1 MWGRQVEH
9 SEELGSASR
18 SIADVAARLLLWA
31 RRSGKGLALVEY
43 SSEFSRQRVVERV
56 EAELGGTVVQTMVSD
71 RPEVIALLRQGSAA
85 DAVQDLVDRLAQVP
99 AGAVVWVT
107 GFAGAFE
114 QVDGLRVLNF
124 NREALAAFPVRQVWW
139 VTPVVGQ
146 MLLQAT
152 PDLQGWF
159 NPKLRLTESIAV
171 ENSGLIQER
180 SSSRAAVADAMERS
194 QKLVRQFEQV
204 RQTDI
209 SGQEALKTYLLPAL
223 EALAEVGAEQ
233 QLRDL
238 TLQFEGFLSQIKDGD
253 RLDIASSLFRLGTLY
268 YQQGRYRNAE
278 PLMKQ
283 ALAIHKAELGD
294 RHPDTATSLNN
305 LAGLYESMGRYEA
318 AEPLYDEALA
328 IRKAEL
334 GDRHPDTATSLNDLA
349 ELYRAMGRYEA
360 AEPLYLEALAI
371 RKAELGDR
379 HPDTATSLN
388 NLALLYKSMGRYEA
402 AEPLYLEALEI
413 SKAQLGDRHPSTA
426 ISLNNLALLYESMGR
441 YEAAE
446 PLFLESLEIRKAEL
460 GDRHPSTATSLN
472 NLALLYDS
480 MGRYEAA
487 EPLYLE
493 VVEIFKAQL
502 GDRHPSTATSLNNLA
517 VLYANMK
524 QFDRALPL
532 LEEALSILQAV
543 LPAEHPDILDTQESL
558 VNLRRAIE
566 QQNGGIV
573 NRIWR
578 SVQGLWRSGGA

>member
-1 MWGRQVEH
+1 MWGRQVEQ
-9 SEELGSASR
+9 SEAMGAASG

-31 RRSGKGLALVEY
+31 QRSGKGLALVEY
-43 SSEFSRQRVVERV
+43 SSEFSRQRVAERV
-56 EAELGGTVVQTMVSD
+56 EAELGGTAVQT
-71 RPEVIALLRQGSAA
+71 IALLRQGSAA

-99 AGAVVWVT
+99 EGAVVWVT
-107 GFAGAFE
+107 GFASAFE

-124 NREALAAFPVRQVWW
+124 NRETLAAFPVRQVWW

-171 ENSGLIQER
+171 ENSGLIQAR

-194 QKLVRQFEQV
+194 QKLVRQFEQA

-253 RLDIASSLFRLGTLY
+253 RLDIANSLDRLGTLY
-268 YQQGRYRNAE
+268 DKQGRYRSAE

-283 ALAIHKAELGD
+283 
-294 RHPDTATSLNN
+294 
-305 LAGLYESMGRYEA
+305 
-318 AEPLYDEALA
+318 ALA

-334 GDRHPDTATSLNDLA
+334 GDRHPDTAL
-349 ELYRAMGRYEA
+349 
-360 AEPLYLEALAI
+360 
-371 RKAELGDR
+371 
-379 HPDTATSLN
+379 SLN
-388 NLALLYKSMGRYEA
+388 NLAG
-402 AEPLYLEALEI
+402 
-413 SKAQLGDRHPSTA
+413 
-426 ISLNNLALLYESMGR
+426 LYESMGR
-441 YEAAE
+441 YEVAE
-446 PLFLESLEIRKAEL
+446 PLYVESLEIYKAEL

-472 NLALLYDS
+472 NLAGLYES
-480 MGRYEAA
+480 TGRYEAA

-493 VVEIFKAQL
+493 SLEIRKAQL

-517 VLYANMK
+517 ELYKSMGRYESAEPLYLESLEIKKAQLGDRHPSTATSLNNLAGLYESTGRYEAAEPLYLESLEIIKAQLGDRHPDTATSLNNLAVFYYSTK

-532 LEEALSILQAV
+532 LEEALSIYQAV
-543 LPAEHPDILDTQESL
+543 LPAEHPYILGTQEDL
-558 VNLRRAIE
+558 VNLRQAIE
-566 QQNGGIV
+566 QQNGA
-573 NRIWR
+573 W
-578 SVQGLWRSGGA
+578 

>member
-1 MWGRQVEH
+1 MWGRQVAQ
-9 SEELGSASR
+9 SEGLGSASG

-56 EAELGGTVVQTMVSD
+56 KAELGGTVVQT
-71 RPEVIALLRQGSAA
+71 IALLRQGSAA
-85 DAVQDLVDRLAQVP
+85 DAVQDLVDRLAAVP
-99 AGAVVWVT
+99 EGTVVWVT

-238 TLQFEGFLSQIKDGD
+238 TLQFEGFLSQIKDGN
-253 RLDIASSLFRLGTLY
+253 RLDIATSLFRLGTLY

-283 ALAIHKAELGD
+283 ALAIHKSELGDRHPSTATSLNNLAALYESMGRYAAAEPLYLESLAISKAELGD

-305 LAGLYESMGRYEA
+305 LAGLY
-318 AEPLYDEALA
+318 
-328 IRKAEL
+328 
-334 GDRHPDTATSLNDLA
+334 
-349 ELYRAMGRYEA
+349 RAMGRYEA
-360 AEPLYLEALAI
+360 AEPLYLESLAI
-371 RKAELGDR
+371 SKAELGDR

-388 NLALLYKSMGRYEA
+388 NLAMFY
-402 AEPLYLEALEI
+402 
-413 SKAQLGDRHPSTA
+413 HST
-426 ISLNNLALLYESMGR
+426 
-441 YEAAE
+441 
-446 PLFLESLEIRKAEL
+446 
-460 GDRHPSTATSLN
+460 
-472 NLALLYDS
+472 
-480 MGRYEAA
+480 
-487 EPLYLE
+487 
-493 VVEIFKAQL
+493 
-502 GDRHPSTATSLNNLA
+502 
-517 VLYANMK
+517 K

-532 LEEALSILQAV
+532 LEEALSIRQAV
-543 LPAEHPDILDTQESL
+543 LPAEHPSILSTQQSL
-558 VNLRRAIE
+558 VKLRQAIE
-566 QQNGGIV
+566 QQN
-573 NRIWR
+573 RA
-578 SVQGLWRSGGA
+578 S

>member
-1 MWGRQVEH
+1 MRGRQVEQ
-9 SEELGSASR
+9 SEGLGAASG

-56 EAELGGTVVQTMVSD
+56 EAELGGAVVQT
-71 RPEVIALLRQGSAA
+71 IALLRQGSAA
-85 DAVQDLVDRLAQVP
+85 DAVQDLVDRLAAVP
-99 AGAVVWVT
+99 EGSVVWVT

-114 QVDGLRVLNF
+114 QVDGLRILNF

-159 NPKLRLTESIAV
+159 NPKLRLTESIVV

-194 QKLVRQFEQV
+194 QKLVRQFEQA

-253 RLDIASSLFRLGTLY
+253 RLDIANSLDRLGTLY
-268 YQQGRYRNAE
+268 YQQGRYRRAE

-283 ALAIHKAELGD
+283 ALA
-294 RHPDTATSLNN
+294 
-305 LAGLYESMGRYEA
+305 
-318 AEPLYDEALA
+318 
-328 IRKAEL
+328 
-334 GDRHPDTATSLNDLA
+334 
-349 ELYRAMGRYEA
+349 
-360 AEPLYLEALAI
+360 
-371 RKAELGDR
+371 
-379 HPDTATSLN
+379 
-388 NLALLYKSMGRYEA
+388 
-402 AEPLYLEALEI
+402 
-413 SKAQLGDRHPSTA
+413 
-426 ISLNNLALLYESMGR
+426 
-441 YEAAE
+441 
-446 PLFLESLEIRKAEL
+446 IRKAEL

-472 NLALLYDS
+472 NLAGLYES
-480 MGRYEAA
+480 MGRYESA

-493 VVEIFKAQL
+493 ALEIYKAEL
-502 GDRHPSTATSLNNLA
+502 GDRHPSTATSLNDLATLYRAMGRYESAEPLYLEALEIYKAELGDRHPDRATSLNNLALLYRAMGRYESAEPLYLEALEIDKEKYGANHIEVATDMNNLAGLYYAMGRYAAAEPLYLQSLSIRKDQLGDRHPDTAQSLNNLA
-517 VLYANMK
+517 VFYYRTK

-532 LEEALSILQAV
+532 LEEALSIRQAV
-543 LPAEHPDILDTQESL
+543 LPAEHPDILGTQRSL
-558 VNLRRAIE
+558 VKLRQAIE
-566 QQNGGIV
+566 QQNGA
-573 NRIWR
+573 
-578 SVQGLWRSGGA
+578 S